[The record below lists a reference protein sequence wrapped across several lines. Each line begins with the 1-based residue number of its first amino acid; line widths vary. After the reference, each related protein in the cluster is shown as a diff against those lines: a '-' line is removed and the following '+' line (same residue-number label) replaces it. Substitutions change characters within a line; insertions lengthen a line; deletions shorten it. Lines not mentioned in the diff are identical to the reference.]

1 MRSLGISDGP
11 PLEQKHLLQDAV
23 PDATEVIRIQLD
35 FLGGTL
41 APFLRASE
49 RPMAIACFRLL
60 TVPPL
65 PPFPDFKVPRFLRR
79 SALPTDLAAAFPY
92 LGILSPFSP
101 RSSKD
106 EIHLGERPVGRQA
119 DARLSSR
126 FNRPRHE
133 SRPQVFGERS
143 FLKNNSS
150 DPALSAP
157 ALKQLDAKAVLNA
170 LPGMM

>member
-23 PDATEVIRIQLD
+23 PDATELIRIQLD
-35 FLGGTL
+35 LFGGTL

-65 PPFPDFKVPRFLRR
+65 LPFPDFKVPRFLRR

-92 LGILSPFSP
+92 LAILSPFS
-101 RSSKD
+101 RTSSKD
-106 EIHLGERPVGRQA
+106 EIHLGERPVGRRA

-133 SRPQVFGERS
+133 SGPQVFGERS

-150 DPALSAP
+150 DPALCAP